1 MKRSI
6 ALFMC
11 LTAVAGISAGCASDS
26 TPSSTAPGNTGSLNV
41 AQAGAQDFALFRSI
55 IEKGEVPAP
64 DTLDPVGF
72 FAEHA
77 MDLPPAECGQ
87 DICIHP
93 MLAVAPRFDKSNWTM
108 AFVAMNT
115 PLDPASLDRP
125 PLHLVVAIEQSPWL
139 TQNVLSL
146 KKGVASIAQNLRP
159 EDRISLV
166 FMGQTSVT
174 PVLAIESDTAVLDAA
189 IDQWMGFAPGIDL
202 YDGLAE
208 ASFALDSAADL
219 EAKRIVLVT
228 SGRADAG
235 ITDPDRIVELGEAI
249 AKENVA
255 LGVVGFG
262 DDYKAQI
269 PAALGSLG
277 AGSYSFA
284 ADGQNLTE
292 VLTLEG
298 ETTLFPLAT
307 NFKLT
312 VKPSAGYQVGR
323 IYGVKRARLASGA
336 ATLQMPALFIGQR
349 EGSHDVGG
357 GRRGG
362 GGGLFVELRADPLSA
377 GGIGPNA
384 PAFEISAQWTKSD
397 GTPDST
403 SRSVV
408 NDLRPGENPPG
419 MWPQFSDPDRGKP
432 FMMLNMYLALRA
444 SVEFYSGG
452 DCARAIGVV
461 DMMAPSVE
469 GWQGKYADPDIDDD
483 YQLMLMLRQ
492 NLTNKC
498 QSEEPV
504 EPVNMSEDFA
514 SCFFI

>member
-1 MKRSI
+1 MKRAI
-6 ALFMC
+6 ALSFCLAAGAGLFM
-11 LTAVAGISAGCASDS
+11 GCASDEG
-26 TPSSTAPGNTGSLNV
+26 PGITSPNKTGSLNV

-55 IEKGEVPAP
+55 VEKGEVPAP
-64 DTLDPVGF
+64 DTLDAVGF

-77 MDLPPAECGQ
+77 MELPPAECGK

-93 MLAVAPRFDKSNWTM
+93 MLAVAPRFDDSNWTM

-115 PLDPASLDRP
+115 PLDPATLDRP
-125 PLHLVVAIEQSPWL
+125 PLHLVVAMEQSNWL
-139 TQNVLSL
+139 ATNKGAL
-146 KKGVASIAQNLRP
+146 KSGVASIAKNLRP

-166 FMGQTSVT
+166 FMGQSAFTAEHAVVAD
-174 PVLAIESDTAVLDAA
+174 PAVLDAS
-189 IDQWMGFAPGIDL
+189 IDKWMGVAPQVDL

-208 ASFALDSAADL
+208 ASFALNSAAGLD
-219 EAKRIVLVT
+219 AKRIVLVT
-228 SGRADAG
+228 SGRANGG
-235 ITDPDRIVELGEAI
+235 ITDPNRIVELGEAI
-249 AKENVA
+249 AAQNVA

-262 DDYKAQI
+262 DDYKAEI

-277 AGSYSFA
+277 AGTYSFA
-284 ADGQNLTE
+284 ADAANLTE

-312 VKPSAGYQVGR
+312 VKAAKGYTIGR
-323 IYGVKRARLASGA
+323 IYGVNRARLSQGEAV
-336 ATLQMPALFIGQR
+336 LQMPALFIGQR
-349 EGSHDVGG
+349 EGAHDVGG

-362 GGGLFVELRADPLSA
+362 GGGLFVELRADPAA
-377 GGIGPNA
+377 GVGPNA
-384 PAFEISAQWTKSD
+384 PAFTIAASWVGST
-397 GTPDST
+397 GTPDNSE
-403 SRSVV
+403 RSVV
-408 NDLRPGENPPG
+408 NGLAPGENPPG

-444 SVEFYSGG
+444 SVEFYSAG

-461 DMMAPSVE
+461 DMMGPSVE
-469 GWQGKYADPDIDDD
+469 GWQAKYDDLDINDD

-498 QSEEPV
+498 QTEQPIQ
-504 EPVNMSEDFA
+504 PINMDGEYP

>member
-1 MKRSI
+1 MKQTI
-6 ALFMC
+6 GLLLC
-11 LTAVAGISAGCASDS
+11 LTAAAGLSVGCASS
-26 TPSSTAPGNTGSLNV
+26 EAPSQNAPDKTGSLNV

-55 IEKGEVPAP
+55 VEKGEVPAP

-77 MDLPPAECGQ
+77 MDLPPADCGK
-87 DICIHP
+87 DICVHP
-93 MLAVAPRFDKSNWTM
+93 MLAVAPRFNKANWTM

-115 PLDPASLDRP
+115 PLDPATLARP

-139 TQNVLSL
+139 AENMTAL
-146 KKGVASIAQNLRP
+146 KAGVGSIAKNLRP

-166 FMGQTSVT
+166 FMGQSAVT
-174 PVLAIESDTAVLDAA
+174 AAHAIEADPAA
-189 IDQWMGFAPGIDL
+189 LNEALDQWVGWAPFVDL

-208 ASFALDSAADL
+208 ATFALDSAAGL

-235 ITDPDRIVELGEAI
+235 ITDPARIVELGEAI
-249 AKENVA
+249 AGENVA

-262 DDYKAQI
+262 DEYKAEI

-277 AGSYSFA
+277 AGTYSFA

-307 NFKLT
+307 NFKLN
-312 VKPSAGYQVGR
+312 VKPAKGYKVGR
-323 IYGVKRARLASGA
+323 IYGVNRARLAEGN

-377 GGIGPNA
+377 EGVGPNA
-384 PAFEISAQWTKSD
+384 PAFEIAASWTKSD
-397 GTPDST
+397 GTPDSM
-403 SRSVV
+403 SRTVV
-408 NDLRPGENPPG
+408 NELAPGENPPG
-419 MWPQFSDPDRGKP
+419 MWPQFSDPERGKP

-444 SVEFYSGG
+444 SVGFYSAG
-452 DCARAIGVV
+452 DCSRAIGVV
-461 DMMAPSVE
+461 DMMTPSVE
-469 GWQGKYADPDIDDD
+469 GWQGKYADPDISDD

-498 QSEEPV
+498 QSEEPIQ
-504 EPVNMSEDFA
+504 PLNMSEDYA
-514 SCFFI
+514 SCFLI

>member
-1 MKRSI
+1 MKRAI
-6 ALFMC
+6 AFFFC
-11 LTAVAGISAGCASDS
+11 LTAGAGLSAGCAADEAPS
-26 TPSSTAPGNTGSLNV
+26 TTAPNKSGSLNV

-55 IEKGEVPAP
+55 VENGEVPAP

-93 MLAVAPRFDKSNWTM
+93 MLAVAPRFDDSNWTM

-115 PLDPASLDRP
+115 PLDPATLDRP
-125 PLHLVVAIEQSPWL
+125 PLHLVVAIEQSNWL
-139 TQNVLSL
+139 IQNKASL
-146 KKGVASIAQNLRP
+146 KSGVASIANNLRA

-166 FMGQTSVT
+166 FMGQTAFT
-174 PVLAIESDTAVLDAA
+174 AELAIVGDPAVLDAA
-189 IDQWMGFAPGIDL
+189 IDQWMSYSPNIDL

-208 ASFALDSAADL
+208 ASFALDSASGLD
-219 EAKRIVLVT
+219 AKRIVLVT
-228 SGRADAG
+228 SGHADNG
-235 ITDPDRIVELGEAI
+235 ITDPARIVELGEAI
-249 AKENVA
+249 AAQNVA

-262 DDYKAQI
+262 DDYKAEI

-277 AGSYSFA
+277 AGTYSFA

-312 VKPSAGYQVGR
+312 VKASKGYQVGR
-323 IYGVKRARLASGA
+323 IYGVKRARLSGGNA
-336 ATLQMPALFIGQR
+336 VLNMPALFIGQR

-377 GGIGPNA
+377 GSVGAKA
-384 PAFEISAQWTKSD
+384 PAFEIAASWTKSD
-397 GTPDST
+397 GTPDSSART
-403 SRSVV
+403 VV
-408 NDLRPGENPPG
+408 NDLAPGENPPG
-419 MWPQFSDPDRGKP
+419 MWPQFSDPERGKP

-444 SVEFYSGG
+444 SVEFYSAG
-452 DCARAIGVV
+452 DCARAIGIV

-469 GWQGKYADPDIDDD
+469 GWQAKYADPDIEDD
-483 YQLMLMLRQ
+483 YKLMLLLRQ

-498 QSEEPV
+498 QTEEPIQ
-504 EPVNMSEDFA
+504 PLNMGGDYP